1 MRVSSREK
9 SELAERH
16 SQQDSWRSDLGKR
29 DCAAEDIE
37 GRRQELPMAAPI
49 AIRV

>member
-1 MRVSSREK
+1 MRVSGREK

-16 SQQDSWRSDLGKR
+16 SQQASWRSDLNER
-29 DCAAEDIE
+29 DCVAEDIE
-37 GRRQELPMAAPI
+37 GRRQELPMAAPM